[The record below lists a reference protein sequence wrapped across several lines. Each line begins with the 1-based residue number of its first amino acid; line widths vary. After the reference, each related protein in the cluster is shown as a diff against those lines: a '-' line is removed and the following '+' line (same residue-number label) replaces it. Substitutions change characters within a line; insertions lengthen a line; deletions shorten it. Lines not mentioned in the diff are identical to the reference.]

1 MNKLFNKTIEM
12 SQAGF
17 TLVELMIVVAII
29 GILASIAI
37 PNYQKYQAKARTSEG
52 KIQLAAA
59 YTAEKS
65 FFVEYGAYTSCLGSA
80 GYAPDLGSSANP
92 SNRFY
97 AIGVGTAAGG
107 GSATCGTGIG
117 ASSQFCNGVG
127 WANGAP
133 TCLAAG
139 TIGIAAG
146 ANPSAVVTNATV
158 WEAYRSAIPGGAS
171 SGAAVSANLP
181 ANATT
186 LGTTIQT
193 TTFFV
198 GAAANI
204 NPVAGNANFDQ
215 WTINDGKVVSQANV
229 GY

>member
-1 MNKLFNKTIEM
+1 MD
-12 SQAGF
+12 SQYCKKSLTAEAGF

-29 GILASIAI
+29 GILAAIAI

-52 KIQLAAA
+52 KIELAAA

-65 FFVEYGAYTSCLGSA
+65 FFVEFNAYTSCLGSA

-97 AIGVGTAAGG
+97 AVGVGTAAGG

-133 TCLAAG
+133 TCAGAG

-158 WEAYRSAIPGGAS
+158 WEAYRSAIPGGGS
-171 SGAAVSANLP
+171 GGAAASANLP

-193 TTFFV
+193 TTFYV

-204 NPVAGNANFDQ
+204 NPTAGNTDFDQ
-215 WTINDGKVVSQANV
+215 WSINDGKVVTQENV